1 MSDDAPV
8 DASGM
13 AAEAQA
19 AKAAIMAE
27 LRTNIFKLLV
37 ADCTRSV
44 LGVYLRFRAAFSE

>member
-1 MSDDAPV
+1 LPCLIRTVSKQLLQFVGKKSHMGDAPV

-27 LRTNIFKLLV
+27 L
-37 ADCTRSV
+37 
-44 LGVYLRFRAAFSE
+44 